1 MPREVEVNGWG
12 GARGESTGG
21 GASREWRRVVVVCP
35 TWFLLAGVVPLGG
48 EKSQDEAHAGNGLG
62 IWSRER
68 ERVAC
73 GAGEVAGGHVGGVP

>member
-35 TWFLLAGVVPLGG
+35 AWFLLAGVVSLGG
-48 EKSQDEAHAGNGLG
+48 EKSQDEAHAGKGLG

-68 ERVAC
+68 E
-73 GAGEVAGGHVGGVP
+73 GGMRCEFLKGRKKGS